1 MDNDGSI
8 GSCFTV
14 AGKDFVYNETNYT
27 NKPFITLDTS
37 EDGSG
42 TTMDYIFITGV
53 GTAEDYA
60 GIDVAGKVAFC
71 SRGTTSFYEKAEVAV
86 GLGAIATVVCNN
98 QPGVINMDLTDYK
111 QTAPCISITQAN
123 AAYIKE
129 HSEEAVTEGGLTY
142 YTGTLAVEGQ
152 KLSVSPNYSPYYT
165 MSEFSSWG
173 VPSDL
178 SMKPEITAPGGS
190 ICSVNG
196 AVAAT
201 DQYELMSGTSMAAPQ
216 IAGITALVKQ
226 YIREKELSQDG
237 MTDRALAQSLMMSTA
252 VPLRDADGNCARP
265 CGRAPAPLPTTA
277 AATSADSYV
286 FWVNGQ
292 DDGKVKAELGEDA
305 GREGVYSLWLHPQQ
319 PDRRNQGV

>member
-1 MDNDGSI
+1 M
-8 GSCFTV
+8 
-14 AGKDFVYNETNYT
+14 
-27 NKPFITLDTS
+27 
-37 EDGSG
+37 
-42 TTMDYIFITGV
+42 
-53 GTAEDYA
+53 
-60 GIDVAGKVAFC
+60 
-71 SRGTTSFYEKAEVAV
+71 
-86 GLGAIATVVCNN
+86 
-98 QPGVINMDLTDYK
+98 
-111 QTAPCISITQAN
+111 
-123 AAYIKE
+123 
-129 HSEEAVTEGGLTY
+129 TEGGLTY

-190 ICSVNG
+190 IYSVNG

-201 DQYELMSGTSMAAPQ
+201 DQYELMSGTSMATPQ

-252 VPLRDADGNCARP
+252 VPLRDADGNYYSVLQQGA
-265 CGRAPAPLPTTA
+265 GLANTA

-286 FWVNGQ
+286 LVNGQ

-305 GREGVYSLWLHPQQ
+305 GREGVYSFGFTLNNLTGETKVFELYADLFTQ
-319 PDRRNQGV
+319 DMFVYYANGNQDMSQLATYLDTATTALEANVS